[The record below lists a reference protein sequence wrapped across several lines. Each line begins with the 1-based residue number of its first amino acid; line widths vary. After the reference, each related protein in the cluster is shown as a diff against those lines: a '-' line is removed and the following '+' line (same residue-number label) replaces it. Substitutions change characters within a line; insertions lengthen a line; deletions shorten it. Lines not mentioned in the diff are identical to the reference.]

1 MFIIITIDGSNVYY
15 IKHRTGDIS
24 NGKKDLL

>member
-1 MFIIITIDGSNVYY
+1 MFIIINTNDNSVYY